1 MTSSRLNFL
10 DDLRF
15 SFRTWRRS
23 PLVAG
28 AIILTLGVA
37 VGFCTSGFSVV
48 DTVVFKGLPFRD
60 ASQLFFLWENNKQS
74 NKLAASGPV
83 FRRWQNL
90 STPGVE
96 VAALQP
102 YSADLIGGSQPVQ
115 LIGSRVSPIFLR
127 VLGVGMQ
134 LGHDFDL
141 TQRSAAAPQPIM
153 LSSKLWRTHFHSD
166 QDVVGR
172 TVYLDGSPRIVI
184 GVLPRNFAMTSY
196 QNLDFLVPLDPDAPE
211 LGDSKAHVLTIVA
224 RLARNDRIRDV
235 LSEAANQME
244 VGREPYGV
252 TLVPFDEYFLGTVR
266 TPILLVFAAAVGVLL
281 IACLN
286 VLTLLSTQISAR
298 AGEFAVRMA
307 LGASS
312 KNILRLILA
321 DAAVIGPAAG
331 VFGIVIAHAVIA
343 LFSIAPHPDIPRI
356 QDVSVGLT
364 SVGFC
369 LLVSVCCMEFAAVWQ
384 YASMSRR
391 GLSLVLGRCNGRL
404 ASVGRRS
411 GRQRLAMIG
420 IQVLFAVMILDGT
433 AYLYSAIRDV
443 THVVWGFNDRE
454 VVVTQISLPHSRYP
468 TATSRVQ
475 FFERLVSALR
485 SRQLASGASVSSNP
499 PMVGSDMS
507 VSLEQI
513 EDTSHSMRARYSVVG
528 EAYFDLMRIPLL
540 YGRTFTL
547 EEARN
552 NRAGVC
558 LLSQSLA
565 QRLLPNVRESVTQPL
580 RLTFGREIL
589 EAQVIGVVGDVRQRV
604 GGESEP
610 RIYLPYGMD
619 PSNSM
624 YVIVKMHAGASQ
636 AEGLIT
642 EEVTRLDQNQ
652 PTGEISSISERVRRA
667 LGRPIF
673 YMLLFGMFGIQGF
686 VLAVAGVYATL
697 SAHVQSRTR
706 EIGIRV
712 ALGAT
717 TWRIVREVVSPAG
730 VVVVLATLAGSGM
743 SLKWMP
749 LFAHAVAI
757 GTKFYSFAY
766 LGPAVMLLL
775 VSFCALVLPTRRAMS
790 VNAADVIREM

>member
-286 VLTLLSTQISAR
+286 VLTLLSTQIS
-298 AGEFAVRMA
+298 
-307 LGASS
+307 
-312 KNILRLILA
+312 
-321 DAAVIGPAAG
+321 
-331 VFGIVIAHAVIA
+331 
-343 LFSIAPHPDIPRI
+343 
-356 QDVSVGLT
+356 
-364 SVGFC
+364 
-369 LLVSVCCMEFAAVWQ
+369 
-384 YASMSRR
+384 
-391 GLSLVLGRCNGRL
+391 
-404 ASVGRRS
+404 
-411 GRQRLAMIG
+411 
-420 IQVLFAVMILDGT
+420 
-433 AYLYSAIRDV
+433 
-443 THVVWGFNDRE
+443 
-454 VVVTQISLPHSRYP
+454 
-468 TATSRVQ
+468 
-475 FFERLVSALR
+475 
-485 SRQLASGASVSSNP
+485 
-499 PMVGSDMS
+499 
-507 VSLEQI
+507 
-513 EDTSHSMRARYSVVG
+513 
-528 EAYFDLMRIPLL
+528 
-540 YGRTFTL
+540 
-547 EEARN
+547 
-552 NRAGVC
+552 
-558 LLSQSLA
+558 
-565 QRLLPNVRESVTQPL
+565 
-580 RLTFGREIL
+580 
-589 EAQVIGVVGDVRQRV
+589 
-604 GGESEP
+604 
-610 RIYLPYGMD
+610 
-619 PSNSM
+619 
-624 YVIVKMHAGASQ
+624 
-636 AEGLIT
+636 
-642 EEVTRLDQNQ
+642 
-652 PTGEISSISERVRRA
+652 
-667 LGRPIF
+667 
-673 YMLLFGMFGIQGF
+673 
-686 VLAVAGVYATL
+686 
-697 SAHVQSRTR
+697 
-706 EIGIRV
+706 
-712 ALGAT
+712 
-717 TWRIVREVVSPAG
+717 
-730 VVVVLATLAGSGM
+730 
-743 SLKWMP
+743 
-749 LFAHAVAI
+749 
-757 GTKFYSFAY
+757 
-766 LGPAVMLLL
+766 
-775 VSFCALVLPTRRAMS
+775 
-790 VNAADVIREM
+790 